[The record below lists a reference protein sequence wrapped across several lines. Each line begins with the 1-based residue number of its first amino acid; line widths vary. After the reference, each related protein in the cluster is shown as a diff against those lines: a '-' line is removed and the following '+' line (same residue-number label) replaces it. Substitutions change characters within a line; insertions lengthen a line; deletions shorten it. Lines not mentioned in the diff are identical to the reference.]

1 MRSSYWT
8 FQVQNV
14 HWYYATTVAWLG
26 SGVSSIEQPLISQ
39 QLWRP
44 LEQRKGKRR
53 ENHDTSRRL
62 MKAEQVKKGTCSPII
77 MEHADATE
85 CQNVI
90 SAVPSHLDIC
100 AWQTLRTRGTF
111 GGRLSDN
118 FVYFL
123 ASVMCFH
130 DNNKHGGTGRGGG
143 GVGWAS
149 CMLLHTWGMDV
160 L

>member
-1 MRSSYWT
+1 
-8 FQVQNV
+8 
-14 HWYYATTVAWLG
+14 
-26 SGVSSIEQPLISQ
+26 
-39 QLWRP
+39 
-44 LEQRKGKRR
+44 
-53 ENHDTSRRL
+53 
-62 MKAEQVKKGTCSPII
+62 MKTEQVKKDACSPII
-77 MEHADATE
+77 MEHADAAE

-90 SAVPSHLDIC
+90 SVVPRHVDIC

-130 DNNKHGGTGRGGG
+130 DNNKHGGAGRD
-143 GVGWAS
+143 GVGEGRVGS

>member
-1 MRSSYWT
+1 
-8 FQVQNV
+8 
-14 HWYYATTVAWLG
+14 
-26 SGVSSIEQPLISQ
+26 
-39 QLWRP
+39 
-44 LEQRKGKRR
+44 
-53 ENHDTSRRL
+53 

-90 SAVPSHLDIC
+90 SAVPSHVDIC

-130 DNNKHGGTGRGGG
+130 DNDGTGEGWGGFLY
-143 GVGWAS
+143 V
-149 CMLLHTWGMDV
+149 LYTWGMDV
-160 L
+160 LKELDPGLAIWQSAIQKLERKT